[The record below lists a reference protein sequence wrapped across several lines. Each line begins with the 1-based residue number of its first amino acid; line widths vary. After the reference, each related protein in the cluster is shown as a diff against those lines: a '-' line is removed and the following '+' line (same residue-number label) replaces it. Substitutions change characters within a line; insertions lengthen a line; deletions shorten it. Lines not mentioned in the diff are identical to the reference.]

1 MHSELIRSELLFGH
15 SAIEKL
21 SRSKVIIFGIGG
33 VGGHALETIAR
44 SGVGSITIVDADRV
58 EPSNINRQLLALH
71 SSIGRNKTDVAV
83 ERVLDINPDCIVKG
97 INMFYLPDN
106 ADSIDISQYDYVIDC
121 IDTIASKMELIRR
134 STSCGVRII
143 SSMGAGNR
151 VDATAL
157 YVTDIYKTSIDPLAK
172 VVRRR
177 CRELG
182 IGRLKVVCSTET
194 PLQHDG
200 DVIASN
206 AFVPASMGIIIGSEV
221 VKDIIYN

>member
-134 STSCGVRII
+134 SNSYGVRII
-143 SSMGAGNR
+143 SSMGAGNK

-157 YVTDIYKTSIDPLAK
+157 HVTDIYKTSIDPLAK

-206 AFVPASMGIIIGSEV
+206 AFVPASMGVIIGSEV

>member
-71 SSIGRNKTDVAV
+71 STVGRNKTDVAV

-106 ADSIDISQYDYVIDC
+106 ADSINISQYDYVIDC

-134 STSCGVRII
+134 SNSYGVRII

-157 YVTDIYKTSIDPLAK
+157 HVTDIYKTSIDPLAK

-194 PLQHDG
+194 PILHDG
-200 DVIASN
+200 DIIASN

-221 VKDIIYN
+221 VKDLIDN

>member
-71 SSIGRNKTDVAV
+71 STVGRNKTDVAV

-106 ADSIDISQYDYVIDC
+106 ADSINISQYDYVIDC

-134 STSCGVRII
+134 SNSYGVRII

-157 YVTDIYKTSIDPLAK
+157 HVTDIYKTSIDPLAK

-194 PLQHDG
+194 PQQYDG
-200 DVIASN
+200 DIIASN

-221 VKDIIYN
+221 VKDLIDN

>member
-71 SSIGRNKTDVAV
+71 STVGRNKTDVAV

-106 ADSIDISQYDYVIDC
+106 ADSINISQYDYVIDC

-134 STSCGVRII
+134 SNSYGVRII

-157 YVTDIYKTSIDPLAK
+157 HVTDIYKTSIDPLAK

-194 PLQHDG
+194 PIQHDG
-200 DVIASN
+200 DIIASN

-221 VKDIIYN
+221 VKDLIDN